1 MKSNI
6 KKTLLATVLAT
17 AGFATSQ
24 AMPAYPKP
32 ITVTQPDGTKVTICL
47 RGDEHLNWAETTDGY
62 TLLRDDAGFWAFAN
76 ADKSGAISPSALR
89 YTGSTLQAQ
98 ASGIKPGLRYTPAQR
113 ATKMKKAA
121 PQTKFLVDG
130 SFPATGKRKLLV
142 LLVNY
147 SDTKTTY
154 TQQNFYDMMNKEG
167 YGGIGSFRDYYKEQS
182 YGQLDIDVTVTD
194 WITLPKSKAAYG
206 PEGAAEM
213 IYDALS
219 IATKTID
226 IKQFD
231 NDGDG
236 ILDGLAVIHQGT
248 GQEISGNSSDIWS
261 HSAVV
266 YGQTFDGVT
275 VRRYTIEPEQLAL
288 EKPCMATI
296 GVICHEFGHAL
307 GAPDFYD
314 SDYSGSG
321 GEFKGTG
328 AWDILGGGAWLGYYG
343 DRPAGI
349 NGWQKYIFGW
359 TEPKTLENDTVV
371 ADMPAA
377 DKEPVA
383 YRMETGTPGEYFF
396 MENRQNT
403 GTFDSSLPGHGLVV
417 YHVNE
422 NIIHSSLFTN
432 DINAGYPQG
441 IYTVCSDAGVEPDEQ
456 PASFGDVNSGA
467 APFPGE
473 YGHTEFSDRT
483 LPSTRSLDGRYAYR
497 SLTNITDAN
506 GKVGFTFTHEQEP
519 AKPQNLVANTY
530 SGDVTLSWSM
540 PEDAGEVETYTI
552 YRNNEKVGTSTSTSF
567 VDQAPEGGKLLN
579 YQVDATYKNQLIS
592 HPSSVSIMVP
602 GNKVTD
608 VTASVV
614 GNDVKLNWTTYDKL
628 QWASTNMS
636 NLTYMDIN
644 GDALTYANRF
654 SAENLA
660 TYVGGKI
667 TRIGFI
673 PMQGPSEI
681 TVNLKVY
688 EADADGSNA
697 QVVSERSVK
706 EFAKSQPRD
715 LKLTKAVEIKEGK
728 EYWVAIET
736 IGKNGVVT
744 VACDQSALVE
754 GFGNCIVSDGK
765 LSSRADAYG
774 NFYIIATVTPPADEV
789 GNDLNMEPSPSEV
802 ADPVFDFYYPKGF
815 AVLHNGEL
823 AFRTSAR
830 TTTFT
835 NVPEGSHTYS
845 VASLFK
851 GENISKGVSCTVNV
865 SAASIGAASAST
877 ASVEGAQGMVRIS
890 GFNGT
895 ATVCDPYGRTVAQT
909 PCSGSVAVPAQP
921 GIYVVTLAD
930 GNNRT
935 SKKVVVY

>member
-1 MKSNI
+1 M
-6 KKTLLATVLAT
+6 AT
-17 AGFATSQ
+17 AGIASSS

-32 ITVTQPDGTKVTICL
+32 ITVTQPDGSKVTVCL
-47 RGDEHLNWAETTDGY
+47 RGDERLNWAETTDGY
-62 TLLRDDAGFWAFAN
+62 TLLRDDAGFWTLAKV
-76 ADKSGAISPSALR
+76 DKNGCITPSSLR
-89 YTGSTLQAQ
+89 YTGSTLQAKEQ
-98 ASGIKPGLRYTPAQR
+98 GIKPGLRYAPSQR
-113 ATKMKKAA
+113 AAKMKKAA

-248 GQEISGNSSDIWS
+248 GQEISGNPSDIWS

-371 ADMPAA
+371 TNMPAA

-422 NIIHSSLFTN
+422 NLIHSSLLTN

-441 IYTVCSDAGVEPDEQ
+441 IYTVCSDAGVEPDES
-456 PASFGDVNSGA
+456 PSSFGDVNSGA

-473 YGHTEFSDRT
+473 YAHTEFSDRT

-519 AKPQNLVANTY
+519 PKPVQLTAVTTAGN
-530 SGDVTLSWSM
+530 VTLDWDM
-540 PEDAGEVETYTI
+540 PEGTADVDHYTI
-552 YRNNEKVGTSTSTSF
+552 YRNNEKVDTTTSRSF
-567 VDQAPEGGKLLN
+567 TDNSPDGGKLLT
-579 YQVDATYKNQLIS
+579 YQVDATYKSGLIS
-592 HPSSVSIMVP
+592 HPTSVSIMVP

-608 VTASVV
+608 VTASVA
-614 GNDVKLNWTTYDKL
+614 GSDVKLNWTTDNKFC
-628 QWASTNMS
+628 WAETNINS
-636 NLTYMDIN
+636 LTYMDIN
-644 GDALTYANRF
+644 RDSVAYANRF

-667 TRIGFI
+667 TRVGFL
-673 PMQGPSEI
+673 PMQGPAEVAVS
-681 TVNLKVY
+681 LKIY
-688 EADADGSNA
+688 EADSDGSNA
-697 QVVSERSVK
+697 KVVSERSVK
-706 EFAKSQPRD
+706 EFAKGQPRD
-715 LKLTKAVEIKEGK
+715 LKLTKAVTINPGK
-728 EYWVAIET
+728 DYWVAVDCA
-736 IGKNGVVT
+736 GKSGVVT
-744 VACDQSALVE
+744 VACDQATIID
-754 GFGNCIVSDGK
+754 GYGNCIVKDGK
-765 LSSRADAYG
+765 LTTEKNAYG
-774 NFYIIATVTPPADEV
+774 NFYITATMTPPADEE
-789 GNDLNMEPSPSEV
+789 GDYIEIDPSEPI
-802 ADPVFDFYYPKGF
+802 DPALDFYYPQGF
-815 AVLHNGEL
+815 AVFMDGEVIAL
-823 AFRTSAR
+823 TSAR
-830 TTTFT
+830 TLTCTD
-835 NVPEGSHTYS
+835 VPEGTYTFS
-845 VASLFK
+845 VASLYK
-851 GENISKGVSCTVNV
+851 GVNISKGTDCSVTVT
-865 SAASIGAASAST
+865 AAGVTSVAAASAL
-877 ASVEGAQGMVRIS
+877 VEGKHGVVRVS

-895 ATVCDPYGRTVAQT
+895 VVVSDPYGRTVAQSA
-909 PCSGSVAVPAQP
+909 CAGSLVLSAQP
-921 GIYVVTLAD
+921 GVYVVTLAD
-930 GNNRT
+930 GSSRH
-935 SKKVVVY
+935 SRKVVVY